1 MTNSTRYTKLKTFYN
16 GSQIGPQVMKLNLS
30 KYLPGTRLSKE
41 NSRKQVSIKYF
52 VPNGHLPEE
61 NLSMEDLSKE
71 YLSREHLSRENLSR
85 EYLSKEDLPKEYL
98 PMEYMTRR
106 MYYALEYQRLFLCVF
121 RFRSKSLFDSWAW
134 PIPGFEI
141 GGRGGKKKGGRAK
154 TRRDVA
160 HGSFYRIAV

>member
-61 NLSMEDLSKE
+61 NLSKEDLSKE
-71 YLSREHLSRENLSR
+71 DLSKEHLSKEHLSR
-85 EYLSKEDLPKEYL
+85 EYL

-134 PIPGFEI
+134 PIPAFEI
-141 GGRGGKKKGGRAK
+141 GGRGRGQEKCARAK